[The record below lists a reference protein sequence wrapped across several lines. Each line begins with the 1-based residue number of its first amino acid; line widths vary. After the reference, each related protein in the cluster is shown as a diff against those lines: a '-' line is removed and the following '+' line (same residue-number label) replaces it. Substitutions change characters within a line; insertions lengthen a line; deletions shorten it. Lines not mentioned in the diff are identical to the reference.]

1 MAEKVTFKLPAGT
14 KVKYSGVIL
23 ELVDAVMVTTQYEN
37 WQRIEVHGKRPDRE
51 SEQEVLELNKE

>member
-23 ELVDAVMVTTQYEN
+23 ELVDAVVVTTQEAN
-37 WQRIEVHGKRPDRE
+37 WQRIEVHGQRPERE
-51 SEQEVLELNKE
+51 SEQKVLELNKR

>member
-23 ELVDAVMVTTQYEN
+23 ELVDAMMVVTEQAN
-37 WQRIEVHGKRPDRE
+37 WDRIEVHAKSRGIE
-51 SEQEVLELNKE
+51 STEQEVVEGNK